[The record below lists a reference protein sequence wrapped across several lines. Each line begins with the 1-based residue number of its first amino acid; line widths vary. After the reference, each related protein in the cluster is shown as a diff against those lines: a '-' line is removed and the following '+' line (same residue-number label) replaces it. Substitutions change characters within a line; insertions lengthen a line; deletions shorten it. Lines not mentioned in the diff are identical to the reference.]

1 MDFQYMIE
9 IIPSILSYFPVTL
22 FLGIVCFLLA
32 VVIGFIVALLKL
44 SKNSFVSG
52 LASLY
57 ISLFRGIPTVV
68 QLFLIYF
75 GLPQLFSGF
84 ANLTG
89 MAAAIIAFSIKE
101 SSYLAEIFRA
111 ALNSVDKGQ
120 MEAGLSV
127 GMSTRKIY
135 QEVILPQAVVNAIPG
150 AWNVLISLFKETSIV
165 FTIGIVEMFAQAR
178 LLASASTLFFETY
191 LVVGLI
197 YWIIVVI
204 LTYLQDVIEGKLMKP
219 YVR

>member
-1 MDFQYMIE
+1 MDVNYMLE

-22 FLGIVCFLLA
+22 LLGIVCFFFSVL
-32 VVIGFIVALLKL
+32 IGFLVALLRLSQNKL
-44 SKNSFVSG
+44 LSG
-52 LASLY
+52 LAAVY
-57 ISLFRGIPTVV
+57 ISFFRGVPTVV

-75 GLPQLFSGF
+75 GLPQIFAGF
-84 ANLTG
+84 ANVNGLT
-89 MAAAIIAFSIKE
+89 AAIIAFSIKE

-120 MEAGLSV
+120 VEAGLSV
-127 GMSTRKIY
+127 GMSASNIY
-135 QEVILPQAVVNAIPG
+135 REIILPQAVVNALPG
-150 AWNVLISLFKETSIV
+150 AWNVFISLFKETSIV

-178 LLASASTLFFETY
+178 LLASSSTLFFETY

-197 YWIIVVI
+197 YWVIVI
-204 LTYLQDVIEGKLMKP
+204 FLSWLQIRLENTLMKP